1 MHVKQVNINRVELWE
16 MCMNIKM
23 LSKLVGQTILIGV
36 VLGLIFAL
44 IGWPAKMLWYRG
56 MIVGGF
62 VSVAVA
68 LMGFW
73 AYLTL
78 NFIMQTLMPP
88 RVWMW
93 FQALI
98 VVVAVVD
105 VVYFFPQ
112 LITNLPTGLS
122 LPPGNYLWQIL
133 LPLGLAFV
141 VALVKIRMTNRAA
154 FIPAIF
160 FMYVFTGVE
169 WMPALFLAHVWRLA
183 GLVWMILFVCNIF
196 LILILGKLARK
207 PSHA

>member
-1 MHVKQVNINRVELWE
+1 MS
-16 MCMNIKM
+16 IKM
-23 LSKLVGQTILIGV
+23 VSKLIGQTVLIGI

-78 NFIMQTLMPP
+78 NYIMKTLMPP
-88 RVWMW
+88 RVWTW
-93 FQALI
+93 FQAVLI
-98 VVVAVVD
+98 VLAVVD

-112 LITNLPTGLS
+112 LVANLPTGLT
-122 LPPGNYLWQIL
+122 LPPGNYLVQLL
-133 LPLGLAFV
+133 LPLVLALL
-141 VALVKIRMTNRAA
+141 VAAVKIRITSKTA
-154 FIPAIF
+154 FIPAVF

-169 WMPALFLAHVWRLA
+169 WIPALFNAHAWPPAELI
-183 GLVWMILFVCNIF
+183 WMVLFVCNTF
-196 LILILGKLARK
+196 LILVLGKYTKK
-207 PSHA
+207 PLQA

>member
-1 MHVKQVNINRVELWE
+1 
-16 MCMNIKM
+16 MNIKM
-23 LSKLVGQTILIGV
+23 FAKLTGQTILIGV

-78 NFIMQTLMPP
+78 NFIMQSLMPP
-88 RVWMW
+88 RVWVW
-93 FQALI
+93 FQAILVI
-98 VVVAVVD
+98 LAVVD
-105 VVYFFPQ
+105 VVYFFPE
-112 LITNLPTGLS
+112 LVSNLPTGLS
-122 LPPGNYLWQIL
+122 LPPGNYLWQLL
-133 LPLGLAFV
+133 LPLGLALI
-141 VALVKIRMTNRAA
+141 VAVAKMRLTNRSA

-160 FMYVFTGVE
+160 YMYVFTGVE
-169 WMPALFLAHVWRLA
+169 WIPALFNARAWRPAELI
-183 GLVWMILFVCNIF
+183 WMILFVCNTF
-196 LILILGKLARK
+196 LILILGKLTRK

>member
-1 MHVKQVNINRVELWE
+1 M
-16 MCMNIKM
+16 MNIKM
-23 LSKLVGQTILIGV
+23 FAKLTVQTILIGV

-78 NFIMQTLMPP
+78 NFIMQSLMPP
-88 RVWMW
+88 RVWVW
-93 FQALI
+93 FQAILVI
-98 VVVAVVD
+98 LAVVD
-105 VVYFFPQ
+105 VVYFFPE
-112 LITNLPTGLS
+112 LVSNLPTGLS
-122 LPPGNYLWQIL
+122 LPPGNYLWQLL
-133 LPLGLAFV
+133 LPLGLALI
-141 VALVKIRMTNRAA
+141 VAVAKMRLTNRSA

-160 FMYVFTGVE
+160 YMYVFTGVE
-169 WMPALFLAHVWRLA
+169 WIPALFNARAWRPAELI
-183 GLVWMILFVCNIF
+183 WMILFVCNTF
-196 LILILGKLARK
+196 LILILGKLTRK

>member
-1 MHVKQVNINRVELWE
+1 M
-16 MCMNIKM
+16 MNIKM
-23 LSKLVGQTILIGV
+23 FAKLTGQTILIGV

-78 NFIMQTLMPP
+78 NFIMQSLMPP
-88 RVWMW
+88 RVWVW
-93 FQALI
+93 FQAILVI
-98 VVVAVVD
+98 LAVVD
-105 VVYFFPQ
+105 VIYFFPE
-112 LITNLPTGLS
+112 LVSNLPTGLS
-122 LPPGNYLWQIL
+122 LPPGNYLWQLL
-133 LPLGLAFV
+133 LPLGLALI
-141 VALVKIRMTNRAA
+141 VAVAKMRLTNRSA

-160 FMYVFTGVE
+160 YMYVFTGVE
-169 WMPALFLAHVWRLA
+169 WIPALFNARAWRPAELI
-183 GLVWMILFVCNIF
+183 WMVLFVCNTF
-196 LILILGKLARK
+196 LILILGKLTRK